1 MVSDNHILSICDD
14 FVQVKTCCVLK
25 DIVGN
30 SQGGLLIKSDGGQN
44 IKGTKVFQ
52 KLYPR
57 VH

>member
-25 DIVGN
+25 DIVDN
-30 SQGGLLIKSDGGQN
+30 SKGGLSIKSDGGQN